1 MPGGRRMPHALDRT
15 PRLSSRSHSRRSVW
29 QPAVAVVWVLLMV
42 ALWLWGH
49 GPSGSGSAGQGP
61 VLGDVSRAGSLARE
75 RLTPQAG
82 PPAPDAKPTGRS
94 AHPAAGPAD
103 GEPVRVAGVRVR
115 LRTVQARDGSV
126 LVATARTRPA
136 VRALSALEE
145 GARVTVRR
153 TDGTAARY
161 RVLGTRRNGSGATA
175 TARVTMAP

>member
-15 PRLSSRSHSRRSVW
+15 PRLRSRSRRSAW

-42 ALWLWGH
+42 ALWLWGR
-49 GPSGSGSAGQGP
+49 GPSGSGGAEDGP

-75 RLTPQAG
+75 RLTPEAG
-82 PPAPDAKPTGRS
+82 PTAPDAKPTGRS
-94 AHPAAGPAD
+94 AHRAAGPVD
-103 GEPVRVAGVRVR
+103 GEPVRLAGVRVR

-126 LVATARTRPA
+126 LVATARNRPA

-153 TDGTAARY
+153 ADGTAARH